1 MLSLSTKM
9 SAMKYDDAIEM
20 PEGDFI
26 PGIFNYC
33 DAWCD
38 RCIYT
43 NKCRVFA
50 SEKIIRREIDTADR
64 IKASMEENKDF
75 WDEIN
80 KIVEE
85 TAELIDEEIPLVKG
99 ETFSVFDDLE
109 FDEDVKEAMEE
120 HEKIRE
126 KAKKQEVSKMA
137 LKYEKAVDNWFKERE
152 KLLNIQYHKDRY
164 GMNVSYP
171 GILDEAILKKL
182 SNAIEVANWYQI
194 QIWVKL
200 QRALAGFFEDQEDP
214 DFFEDFPLKDAD
226 GSAFVVL
233 TGIDRSLG
241 AWNYLY
247 RELLPER
254 ESIRP
259 MIRMLMWLRQ
269 EVEKKFP
276 KARTFE
282 WPPKWD

>member
-1 MLSLSTKM
+1 MLSLSTKI
-9 SAMKYDDAIEM
+9 SAVKYDDDIEI

-43 NKCRVFA
+43 NKCGVFA
-50 SEKIIRREIDTADR
+50 SKKIFQHEIDAADR
-64 IKASMEENKDF
+64 VKASMEENRDF

-85 TAELIDEEIPLVKG
+85 TAELIDEEIPLVKS
-99 ETFSVFDDLE
+99 ENFSFLDDPE
-109 FDEDVKEAMEE
+109 FDEDAEEAMND
-120 HEKIRE
+120 HKKIRE
-126 KAKKQEVSKMA
+126 KAKKQEVTKVA
-137 LKYEKAVDNWFKERE
+137 LKYEKAADKWFKERE
-152 KLLNIQYHKDRY
+152 KLLNVQYSKDKY
-164 GMNVSYP
+164 GINVSYP
-171 GILDEAILKKL
+171 GVSDKAILKKL

-194 QIWVKL
+194 QIWVKM
-200 QRALAGFFEDQEDP
+200 QRALSGYFEELEEP
-214 DFFEDFPLKDAD
+214 EFYEDFNIKDSD

-233 TGIDRSLG
+233 MGIDRSLG

-254 ESIRP
+254 ESIKP
-259 MIRMLMWLRQ
+259 MIRLLTWLRP
-269 EVEKKFP
+269 EIEKIFP